1 MVILLGLRFD
11 LIVVDHV
18 LVLVVIFAVVVVVV
32 GVVEA
37 VLDNHYTVVSPP
49 LLVDFVNMVECTD
62 RLLHCRLEVS
72 RLEVEACRLLVAV
85 LFANC

>member
-18 LVLVVIFAVVVVVV
+18 LVLVVIFAVVVVV

-37 VLDNHYTVVSPP
+37 VLDNHYTVASPP
-49 LLVDFVNMVECTD
+49 LLVDFVSMVECTD